1 MSELVTALVT
11 IILVVIVY
19 LAGLSFLTRQ
29 DHLKAVDNRQLEAC
43 PKTPNC
49 VISNAIR
56 DKYSIAPF
64 DLLQHNPAQSW
75 QQLIQ
80 AIQQSG
86 GHILVEDGRYLHAVF
101 SSSLFRFRDDLE
113 AVLKEDRIDVRSAS
127 RAGKSDFGQNRKRLE
142 KIRSL
147 YHSSMTE

>member
-1 MSELVTALVT
+1 MLALKL
-11 IILVVIVY
+11 IPLAILLLVIVY
-19 LAGLSFLTRQ
+19 LAGLSFLTRH
-29 DHLKAVDNRQLEAC
+29 DHIKAVDQRQLEAC

-56 DKYSIAPF
+56 DEKSIAPF
-64 DLLQHNPAQSW
+64 DLLQNNPAQSW
-75 QQLIQ
+75 LQLIQ

-86 GHILVEDGRYLHAVF
+86 GNILVEDGRYLHAVY

-113 AVLKEDRIDVRSAS
+113 AVLSEEHIDVRSAS

-142 KIRSL
+142 KIRAL
-147 YHSSMTE
+147 YSSARPE